1 MECLAEGAG
10 PVLAHLSLL
19 RPESAAES
27 WKHALL
33 HQRWAADPSSHA
45 RKPPRRV
52 RVHRILGRLLVGD
65 CMDAARILCYD
76 VMFLGGFRKEDSVGI
91 P

>member
-1 MECLAEGAG
+1 MSLEIFFSETPQGAG
-10 PVLAHLSLL
+10 PL
-19 RPESAAES
+19 RG
-27 WKHALL
+27 
-33 HQRWAADPSSHA
+33 RGAADPSSHA

-52 RVHRILGRLLVGD
+52 RVQRILGRLRVGD

-76 VMFLGGFRKEDSVGI
+76 VLFLGGFRKEDSVGI